1 MKKFILSAEELNIIT
16 ALREKGLLNTQGKTS
31 EQQKDNNN
39 ANGGKTRKYSVSP
52 FFRVAASGMRQYG
65 NVPDARKNTATK
77 RACLDMAVSLSK
89 HYPDAVRFWQ
99 DLLHEC
105 KALLDSMRFHQEC
118 KAWGLNPEYVAQH
131 ITVEGKSKVNRV
143 LKEGLHAGYGENA
156 KLFVT
161 PLYNVVIIPETNMEA
176 QPAIAEAPV
185 EQEVAGE

>member
-1 MKKFILSAEELNIIT
+1 MTKIKLSAEELSIIS
-16 ALREKGLLNTQGKTS
+16 ALREKGLLNTQEKTS
-31 EQQKDNNN
+31 EQQKDNKN

-52 FFRVAASGMRQYG
+52 FYRVAASGMRQYE

-105 KALLDSMRFHQEC
+105 RALLDSMRFHQEC
-118 KAWGLNPEYVAQH
+118 KAWGLQPDYVAQH

-161 PLYNVVIIPETNMEA
+161 PLYNLVIIPETDTEA
-176 QPAIAEAPV
+176 LPSIAVAPV
-185 EQEVAGE
+185 KKEVTGE